1 MKINKKIFTLLIV
14 ITILLIGNMKNK
26 ENNLPKIVSIIENGK
41 IITLK

>member
-26 ENNLPKIVSIIENGK
+26 ENIK
-41 IITLK
+41 IIYKKG

>member
-26 ENNLPKIVSIIENGK
+26 ENIK
-41 IITLK
+41 IIYKKGW